1 MTFTFMVNVFRNTR
15 VYDAKHI
22 PTILIFRKEMPGPV
36 AVLVAMEMTK
46 LLDEVHSPEL
56 AGMHEKQPQ
65 ESEPCCHV
73 DSTAARPE
81 VVFFPPKFHIAIE
94 PINNVAVI

>member
-1 MTFTFMVNVFRNTR
+1 MVNVFRNTR
-15 VYDAKHI
+15 VYDTKHI
-22 PTILIFRKEMPGPV
+22 PTILIFRKETPGPV

-65 ESEPCCHV
+65 ESEPCCHM
-73 DSTAARPE
+73 DSTAARPK
-81 VVFFPPKFHIAIE
+81 VVFFSPQSFILP
-94 PINNVAVI
+94 